1 MYSMPIKEFV
11 AEHRRL
17 IGLLKS
23 HVKGTKALEKEAK
36 RQEAELMKVIKQ
48 KK

>member
-11 AEHRRL
+11 AEHKRL
-17 IGLLKS
+17 IGLLKG

-36 RQEAELMKVIKQ
+36 RQSAELKKVLRKN
-48 KK
+48 